1 MWRVPLVFPT
11 EPSSL
16 RKTPQMAIDSQLGIV
31 TTHALL
37 ESIIVREKVE
47 ELRLQASATCF
58 RSMHNAR
65 RE

>member
-1 MWRVPLVFPT
+1 
-11 EPSSL
+11 
-16 RKTPQMAIDSQLGIV
+16 MAIDSQLGIV